1 MVRALDHI
9 VHAVHDLDSAAEFY
23 RKLGFT
29 VGARNRH
36 SWGTHNYL
44 VQFDGFYIELLTVA
58 EPELLERDA
67 EHVGLARH
75 FGAFHRDALSRGDGL
90 TMLLLESTDVA
101 EDARMFARLGIG
113 LSRELPFQ
121 RQGKLADGTTV
132 TVGFSLAFVQD
143 PTSPD
148 TGFAVARKH
157 NPARF
162 WNKALQAH
170 PNSAHAIHG
179 VVLVADNPTDHH
191 IFLETLT
198 GQREVR
204 STSFGLT
211 VPTPRGVIEV
221 VEPVSFA
228 DRFGVTPP
236 VDGEAMVLT
245 GLRIGVLWG
254 NRVEEH
260 LKSGGIAFD
269 RRGNSWVVAPD
280 AAFGATLIFE
290 AETA

>member
-1 MVRALDHI
+1 V
-9 VHAVHDLDSAAEFY
+9 
-23 RKLGFT
+23 
-29 VGARNRH
+29 
-36 SWGTHNYL
+36 
-44 VQFDGFYIELLTVA
+44 
-58 EPELLERDA
+58 
-67 EHVGLARH
+67 
-75 FGAFHRDALSRGDGL
+75 
-90 TMLLLESTDVA
+90 
-101 EDARMFARLGIG
+101 
-113 LSRELPFQ
+113 SRELAFQ
-121 RQGKLADGTTV
+121 RQGKLADGTSITL
-132 TVGFSLAFVQD
+132 GFSLAFVQD

-198 GQREVR
+198 GQRELR

-221 VEPVSFA
+221 VEPVAFA
-228 DRFGVTPP
+228 DRFGIAPV
-236 VDGEAMVLT
+236 VDGEAMELA

-260 LKSGGIAFD
+260 LKSAGIPFD
-269 RRGNSWVVAPD
+269 RRGNSWVVGPD